1 MRREERHPGPDAT
14 LSAPRRRVA
23 LAAAAAAL
31 LGLAAALALR
41 LAPVGATAIRAR
53 EDAFAAAAE
62 QALERDTAELGRTA
76 ERIQASPEFGS
87 IVDGGGAEVRPARL
101 FTLLAD
107 ALPPTRGIG
116 AVFFDAAARPV
127 AWAGEA
133 AGLESER
140 GAATAGL
147 VVSYHV
153 TRVFVGWVSPRGEG
167 GARGTLLVTRR
178 YPTGIIQPD
187 LIEYLDL
194 QGGPSRMRLRL
205 KAAGQR
211 DRLFSFFVEPAPPG
225 VAEDDVARRRAF
237 PAGLALA
244 ICAAALGV
252 AARRPVI
259 GLAAARFALL
269 LGMPRGAS
277 GLCALIP
284 SASGLLGLF
293 ATPADIFLTGV
304 LAAAAAGALA
314 RGASFPMRRVAGALA
329 ALPLASVPWLA
340 GRWAGAARPG
350 LFEGMSIIPTA
361 PAAFVEQT
369 GLVALSA
376 AALLAAGV
384 FLSPLLPRRQ
394 SRALAALALLAS
406 GAAFWAAGGGLAAAA
421 GFAAAVLV
429 AAALAHRAVPC
440 GRDDLL
446 ARASTAVFVVAAAA
460 LLLGAGLADGG
471 RRFVD
476 RALFRAERAAAG
488 NAAAARRSAVARW
501 AARVGDPDLEPWLPA
516 GDRTHNDDLA
526 RALWVRG
533 ADEDFPELGDMLT
546 IRSPLEATTSSFGVM
561 RPGSRAPD
569 AVRPV
574 SIPSGFPAT
583 FLHVAWPREAD
594 RDALLS
600 WVASRD
606 VPDRVAAERLEWDA
620 AGRPSGPRGESV
632 ELPPSLLA
640 AARRKGNAVGVAE
653 APDGPRRVHVTSVSA
668 GFAGFAA
675 PVDPPLASAG
685 AAFAAGEAALVVLVP
700 LLFAFRPARG
710 DRAKGPRFF
719 GTFRARLVALVV
731 LFGALPLAGSVVLV
745 RVALANHAT
754 RETGRRARDLVTEGR
769 RVLQSGEEGLA
780 TSPEGELNRAA
791 AVIGTDLLHYR
802 DGTLVAASRALPV
815 SAAIARER
823 LSAVVAQSLADG
835 RPSAVAARRTNTA
848 GAPRVFEAAEALS
861 RDGRDVLAVVV
872 GEDEALR
879 EAADGLV
886 LLSVAVALAA
896 LGLGGRAALALGQP
910 LEDLLEA
917 TGKVGEGRAL
927 PPLQRPENA
936 DLARLVDAFGQMSA
950 RVEERTQSLARERA
964 SAVGLLENLTAAV
977 ILFRRK
983 DGEVLLSND
992 AADHVLPGAGLAE
1005 RVAGP
1010 EWAPLRA
1017 ALEAAAS
1024 RPSPYETRVAV
1035 PGPAGER
1042 LFRVAIVTL
1051 PEELEE
1057 GRAILLLEDL
1067 TEFTRADRLAAWVD
1081 AARAIA
1087 HDIKNPLTP
1096 IRLAAERLR
1105 RFEDRHEAAPPGAI
1119 AGISANV
1126 LRQVAILTERIGRL
1140 GRFGDPSALERQR
1153 FDAGAARALL
1163 EEVAADFRVHERF
1176 DVSVEV
1182 APDLLPFAADRL
1194 LLRDALTNFL
1204 VNAAEAV
1211 AERGGAVELSASN
1224 AALPGG
1230 APGVRFACAD
1240 DGPGPPEGAADRL
1253 FEPAFSTKARGSG
1266 MGLAAVR
1273 RTAERHGGAVFAVAR
1288 PGGGLVIGFTLPALS
1303 SRA

>member
-1 MRREERHPGPDAT
+1 LNEA
-14 LSAPRRRVA
+14 LRRRLA
-23 LAAAAAAL
+23 LAAGAAAGLA
-31 LGLAAALALR
+31 LAAALALR
-41 LAPVGATAIRAR
+41 LAPVGSAAIRAR
-53 EDAFAAAAE
+53 EDAFTAAAART
-62 QALERDTAELGRTA
+62 LEGDTAELRRTA
-76 ERIQASPEFGS
+76 EGLQASPEFAS

-101 FTLLAD
+101 FTLLGD
-107 ALPPTRGIG
+107 ALPPARGIG
-116 AVFFDAAARPV
+116 AVFFDPAGRPV

-133 AGLESER
+133 AGLEAER
-140 GAATAGL
+140 GVSTAGL

-178 YPTGIIQPD
+178 YPTGIIRPD

-194 QGGPSRMRLRL
+194 PGGPSQMRLRL
-205 KAAGQR
+205 KAAEASE
-211 DRLFSFFVEPAPPG
+211 RLFTFFVEPARPE
-225 VAEDDVARRRAF
+225 VAEDDVARRRTL

-244 ICAAALGV
+244 ACAAALGV
-252 AARRPVI
+252 AVRRPVI

-277 GLCALIP
+277 GLCAPIS
-284 SASGLLGLF
+284 SATGLLGLF
-293 ATPADIFLTGV
+293 ATPADVLLTGV
-304 LAAAAAGALA
+304 LAAVAAGALA
-314 RGASFPMRRVAGALA
+314 RGALLPLPRVASALA

-340 GRWAGAARPG
+340 GRWAGTARPG
-350 LFEGMSIIPTA
+350 LFEGMSIIPSA
-361 PAAFVEQT
+361 PDAFVEQT

-384 FLSPLLPRRQ
+384 LLSPLLPRRHGHT
-394 SRALAALALLAS
+394 LTALALGTS
-406 GAAFWAAGGGLAAAA
+406 GAAFWAAGGPLAAPA
-421 GFAAAVLV
+421 GFAAAVLM
-429 AAALAHRAVPC
+429 AAALAHRAVPS

-446 ARASTAVFVVAAAA
+446 ARVSTAVFVVAAAT
-460 LLLGAGLADGG
+460 LLFGAGLADGG

-476 RALFRAERAAAG
+476 RALLRAERAAAG

-501 AARVGDPDLEPWLPA
+501 EARVGDPELEPWLPA

-574 SIPSGFPAT
+574 TIPSGFPAT

-632 ELPPSLLA
+632 DLPPSLLA
-640 AARRKGNAVGVAE
+640 AARRGGLAVGVAD
-653 APDGPRRVHVTSVSA
+653 APDGPRRVHVTSASA

-675 PVDPPLASAG
+675 PVDPPLTSAG
-685 AAFAAGEAALVVLVP
+685 AAFAAAEAALVLLVP
-700 LLFAFRPARG
+700 LLFAFRLARR
-710 DRAKGPRFF
+710 DRARGPRFF

-731 LFGALPLAGSVVLV
+731 LFGALPLAASVVLV

-791 AVIGTDLLHYR
+791 AVIGTDLFRYR

-823 LSAVVAQSLADG
+823 LSAVVAQSLAEG
-835 RPSAVAARRTNTA
+835 RPSAVAARRTNTP

-872 GEDEALR
+872 VEDEALR
-879 EAADGLV
+879 AAADGLV

-977 ILFRRK
+977 VLFRRR
-983 DGEVLLSND
+983 DGEVVLSND
-992 AADHVLPGAGLAE
+992 AADHVLPGGSLAE
-1005 RVAGP
+1005 RLAGP

-1017 ALEAAAS
+1017 ALDAAAS
-1024 RPSPYETRVAV
+1024 EPSPYETRVAV

-1051 PEELEE
+1051 PEEIEE
-1057 GRAILLLEDL
+1057 GRTILLLEDL

-1105 RFEDRHEAAPPGAI
+1105 RFGDRHEAAPPVAV
-1119 AGISANV
+1119 AEISANV

-1153 FDAGAARALL
+1153 FDAAAARALL
-1163 EEVAADFRVHERF
+1163 EEVAADFRAHERLEI
-1176 DVSVEV
+1176 SVD
-1182 APDLLPFAADRL
+1182 AAADLLPFTADRL

-1204 VNAAEAV
+1204 VNATEAV
-1211 AERGGAVELSASN
+1211 AERGGAVELSATN
-1224 AALPGG
+1224 ALLAGG
-1230 APGVRFACAD
+1230 ASGVRFACAD

-1273 RTAERHGGAVFAVAR
+1273 RTAERHGGAVFAEAR

-1303 SRA
+1303 SRP